1 MSQITEVQGNKL
13 SGVFQHP
20 AVLGALQ
27 QRLNGLVGKPS
38 SYIADLPAD
47 VKRRVDAL
55 RNFQDKHSELE
66 AKFRE
71 EVLALEKKY
80 LTQHQPLYD
89 QRAKI
94 VSGDVEPT
102 DAEAHREPEEDD
114 DEEEEKVRLTFN
126 RGVVYPGLPTFFIL
140 FRTLIMSNRKN
151 QKTASKPSDK
161 ATKGIPEFWLTALK
175 TNSAISEF
183 ITERDEEALK
193 ALVNIK
199 YAYLPDNPGFKLE
212 FFFSENEFFSNTK
225 LEKTYFLIN
234 SPDTSYGD
242 VVYDHA
248 EGTKIEWKED
258 KDLSVTVEVKTQ
270 RHKTTNKTRTVKK
283 TVPAPTFFSFFNPP
297 KPPTED
303 DEDVDEDIDSKLEMD
318 YEIGELIKEKIIPHA
333 VDWFTGKALQYED
346 DDEYDEFDEDEFDG
360 GDDED
365 DDDEEGGAG
374 ADGEKPAEC
383 KQQ

>member
-1 MSQITEVQGNKL
+1 MVCCFLAALSQITEVQGNKL

-55 RNFQDKHSELE
+55 RNIQDKHSELE

-102 DAEAHREPEEDD
+102 DAEAHREPEEGD
-114 DEEEEKVRLTFN
+114 DEEEE
-126 RGVVYPGLPTFFIL
+126 
-140 FRTLIMSNRKN
+140 
-151 QKTASKPSDK
+151 KTASKPSDK

-248 EGTKIEWKED
+248 EGTKIEWKDD

-303 DEDVDEDIDSKLEMD
+303 DEDIDEDIDSKLEMD

>member
-1 MSQITEVQGNKL
+1 MVSPLSFDVLRKCIDPDLASFKQSQITEVQGNKL

-55 RNFQDKHSELE
+55 RNIQDKHSELE

-114 DEEEEKVRLTFN
+114 DEEEE
-126 RGVVYPGLPTFFIL
+126 
-140 FRTLIMSNRKN
+140 
-151 QKTASKPSDK
+151 KTASKPSDK

-303 DEDVDEDIDSKLEMD
+303 DEDIDEDIDSKLEMD